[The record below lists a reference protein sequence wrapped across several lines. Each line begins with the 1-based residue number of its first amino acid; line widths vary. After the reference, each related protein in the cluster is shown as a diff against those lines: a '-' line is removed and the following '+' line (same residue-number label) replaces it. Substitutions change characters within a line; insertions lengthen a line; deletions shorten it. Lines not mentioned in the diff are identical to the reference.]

1 MKKIYCDICEKNI
14 VSGDEFFGLIK
25 KRGGTEQLHID
36 ICAECFDD
44 IKKRR
49 GLLVDE
55 EDPDEPID
63 EPIEEPGDDTENPT
77 GDESDDN
84 PTENDDNPQENDKN
98 EENNAENEQNATP
111 EETEDDAEDPA
122 AGEDDA

>member
-1 MKKIYCDICEKNI
+1 MKKIFCDICEKNI

-63 EPIEEPGDDTENPT
+63 EPIEEPGDDIENPI
-77 GDESDDN
+77 GG
-84 PTENDDNPQENDKN
+84 ENDDNPQENDKN

-111 EETEDDAEDPA
+111 EDGEDDAEDPA